1 MSNVAK
7 MLTEAREQQNC
18 AALIDYIPYV
28 KYLGITVEQQESAYR
43 FCLPFADKLV
53 GNAALPALHGGVV
66 AGFAETAALLAVLMR
81 ESTQLRI
88 PKSVDFSVDYV
99 RSAGKHATYADCTVV
114 RQGLSVALVQVN
126 CWQKK
131 PERVVAT
138 ARVHFLLDD
147 SFLAPESPEFP

>member
-1 MSNVAK
+1 MSTVADK
-7 MLTEAREQQNC
+7 LNTSREQQNC
-18 AALIDYIPYV
+18 STLIDYIPYA
-28 KYLGITVEQQESAYR
+28 KYLGITAEKQDSGYR

-81 ESTQLRI
+81 EGTQHRI

-99 RSAGKHATYADCTVV
+99 RSAGAHPTYADCTVV

-131 PERVVAT
+131 PERVVAA